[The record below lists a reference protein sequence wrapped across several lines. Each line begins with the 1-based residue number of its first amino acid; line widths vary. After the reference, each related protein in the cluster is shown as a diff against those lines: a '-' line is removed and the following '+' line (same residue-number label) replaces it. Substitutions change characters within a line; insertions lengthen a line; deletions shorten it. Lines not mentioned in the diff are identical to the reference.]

1 MSSNSV
7 FVFRFISL
15 FPELDFEARFT
26 YSDVA
31 PATGNESGDTTGT
44 VPDYGSQGWRFPTQK
59 YYSIF
64 QIK

>member
-26 YSDVA
+26 YSDVV
-31 PATGNESGDTTGT
+31 PATGIESGDTTGT
-44 VPDYGSQGWRFPTQK
+44 VPVPRVGD
-59 YYSIF
+59 F
-64 QIK
+64 QRKNIIPFFK